1 MSKALRIGDVLELPV
16 PAGHVYLHYAGKHK
30 DYGDGIF
37 VSPQTH
43 ASRPDIS
50 TELFEDAYF
59 TFYPANAA
67 VAKRLVSVVGNV
79 GAPSIPSRLRRAG
92 AREGRLVKT
101 WIVEEGSNETLRR
114 VLSPEER
121 RLPLARIWNHALL
134 LQRISE
140 GWRPEM
146 EVS

>member
-1 MSKALRIGDVLELPV
+1 MLELRV
-16 PAGHVYLHYAGKHK
+16 PAGQVCLHYAGKHR

-37 VSPQTH
+37 VGPRTFSTQ
-43 ASRPDIS
+43 PDIS
-50 TELFEDAYF
+50 SDLFNSAYF
-59 TFYPANAA
+59 TFYPATAA
-67 VAKRLVSVVGNV
+67 LTNQLVSVVGNV
-79 GAPSIPSRLRRAG
+79 GTPSIPSRLRRAG

-101 WIVEEGSNETLRR
+101 W
-114 VLSPEER
+114 
-121 RLPLARIWNHALL
+121 NHELL